1 MIGNDGQLWH
11 QWQTAPSNGWS
22 GWASHGRPPGV
33 NLTGS
38 PMLAASAD
46 GRLEL
51 MVVGNDGQLWH
62 QWQTAPSNGW
72 SGWASHGRPPGVN
85 LTGSP
90 MLAASADGRL
100 ELLVVGNDG
109 QLWHQWQTAPSNG
122 WSGWASHG
130 QPPGVNSPVPD
141 ACRLGRWPPGTL
153 GGRQ

>member
-1 MIGNDGQLWH
+1 MLAASADGRLELKVVGNDGQLWA

-22 GWASHGRPPGV
+22 GWASHGNPAGV

-72 SGWASHGRPPGVN
+72 SGWASHGKPAGVD
-85 LTGSP
+85 LLP
-90 MLAASADGRL
+90 VQRL
-100 ELLVVGNDG
+100 
-109 QLWHQWQTAPSNG
+109 
-122 WSGWASHG
+122 
-130 QPPGVNSPVPD
+130 
-141 ACRLGRWPPGTL
+141 
-153 GGRQ
+153 